1 MKKIVFQGD
10 SITDCGRDRTNNEL
24 IGSGYACLVK
34 ANMMF
39 EYPTEYRFFN
49 RGINGNRSVDLYAR
63 IKSDIIN
70 LQPDYISF
78 LIGVNDVW
86 QEIGSCNGV
95 SAEKYEKIYCMMLD
109 EILEA
114 LPNVKI
120 MIMEPFCL
128 RGEATNDTEEHPNK
142 WKIFRTEVELRA
154 ERARCVAEKYN
165 LPFVELQKKFDE
177 MAEKTRSENWLWD
190 GVDPTPAGHELL
202 KREWLACF
210 ESL

>member
-1 MKKIVFQGD
+1 MKKILFQGD

-95 SAEKYEKIYCMMLD
+95 SAEKYEKIY
-109 EILEA
+109 
-114 LPNVKI
+114 
-120 MIMEPFCL
+120 
-128 RGEATNDTEEHPNK
+128 GEDTVIGAEVSYPTDGNHPGYHYPENK
-142 WKIFRTEVELRA
+142 NWQVIGDNSGRYQYADAVN
-154 ERARCVAEKYN
+154 Y
-165 LPFVELQKKFDE
+165 
-177 MAEKTRSENWLWD
+177 SGENY
-190 GVDPTPAGHELL
+190 
-202 KREWLACF
+202 KNI
-210 ESL
+210 